1 MDAGLGRPASRPA
14 HESSFAR
21 VARFTRHKD
30 SLVTS
35 RAGHAVA
42 LSTKNDEETITVDVA
57 KGDRSNTRTFVAFV
71 HGWRPRGAAKEAY
84 EAHTKRAHDGNA
96 EELRLFFEVGAD
108 EQRPGLI
115 HCTLPTRVRAPT
127 GKGTHLD
134 GPFLLSVDRGSLD
147 GTHAWNAALLQHG
160 LGELLV
166 KLLRWA
172 ARACRDADDKAKV
185 LRDAFS
191 RLPPL
196 TRDADGKLSTTV
208 AGASVSL
215 HALDGA
221 IRRESLLP
229 CLPLGTFRTAR
240 EARWVP
246 PAFGERVPAPVL
258 KELFGGAPLATHLL
272 GDAFADKGTWAGVVA
287 APAPR
292 RGVRLDAR
300 LVGACGVDASSVG
313 AALLEAAAATS
324 ELDEGWPC
332 VLSASTEVVAPGR
345 CRFLDDDVASLPEA
359 LRGALEAAA
368 SKAIDGNGKDA
379 PRLAHQGAMAS
390 PLSRSAQGF
399 LAALRKGRDKVVTVA
414 RAAHAAQKGWGSGDA
429 ALFVALAAWAKDA
442 RKPEALSMALDD
454 RREPKPIHR
463 CRSARPTATTSLPS
477 RRPHSAAC
485 PRSTRSR
492 AARNGAGPI
501 SGVPPARATARCA
514 SRRRSH
520 VLTQG
525 KRRSS

>member
-1 MDAGLGRPASRPA
+1 M
-14 HESSFAR
+14 
-21 VARFTRHKD
+21 
-30 SLVTS
+30 
-35 RAGHAVA
+35 
-42 LSTKNDEETITVDVA
+42 
-57 KGDRSNTRTFVAFV
+57 
-71 HGWRPRGAAKEAY
+71 
-84 EAHTKRAHDGNA
+84 
-96 EELRLFFEVGAD
+96 
-108 EQRPGLI
+108 
-115 HCTLPTRVRAPT
+115 
-127 GKGTHLD
+127 
-134 GPFLLSVDRGSLD
+134 
-147 GTHAWNAALLQHG
+147 
-160 LGELLV
+160 
-166 KLLRWA
+166 
-172 ARACRDADDKAKV
+172 
-185 LRDAFS
+185 
-191 RLPPL
+191 
-196 TRDADGKLSTTV
+196 
-208 AGASVSL
+208 
-215 HALDGA
+215 
-221 IRRESLLP
+221 
-229 CLPLGTFRTAR
+229 
-240 EARWVP
+240 P

-292 RGVRLDAR
+292 RGVRVDAR

-313 AALLEAAAATS
+313 AALLEAAAATP

-368 SKAIDGNGKDA
+368 SKAVDGNGKDA

-454 RREPKPIHR
+454 RREPKPIHTLSLGAAYGDDVSSVAAPAQR
-463 CRSARPTATTSLPS
+463 RVSEVYQEQGGSSTELGRFLAVAR
-477 RRPHSAAC
+477 
-485 PRSTRSR
+485 
-492 AARNGAGPI
+492 
-501 SGVPPARATARCA
+501 ARATARCA

-520 VLTQG
+520 VSTQG
-525 KRRSS
+525 KHRSSYNRPPPTPTRGPICGK